1 MRLNRRLFLGTALC
15 GVATAA
21 LPLRGVAAFVPEPVG
36 WIGGV
41 ATSSFAWG
49 ESPDAM
55 IDALM
60 VKMAAEDAEK
70 RAAKRAGKT

>member
-1 MRLNRRLFLGTALC
+1 M
-15 GVATAA
+15 
-21 LPLRGVAAFVPEPVG
+21 PEPVG